1 MYPKTAFG
9 NVGIWGDEDTNSLII
24 ACRDRAVR
32 DGGSWVVASLSEE
45 EVVQVYEYLQQ
56 NFTMKKE
63 S

>member
-1 MYPKTAFG
+1 MYPKTTFE
-9 NVGIWGDEDTNSLII
+9 NVAIWIGEDTGSLVI
-24 ACRDRAVR
+24 ACKDRAVH

-56 NFTMKKE
+56 YFTMKKE